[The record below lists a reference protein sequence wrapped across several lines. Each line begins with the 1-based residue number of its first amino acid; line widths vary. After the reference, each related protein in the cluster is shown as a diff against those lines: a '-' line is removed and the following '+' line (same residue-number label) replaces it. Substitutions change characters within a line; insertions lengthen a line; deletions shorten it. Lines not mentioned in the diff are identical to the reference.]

1 MTVTAGRPPTDDAL
15 LSELRRAAM
24 VGDPVPGDWPAAASV
39 AFVWSALP
47 EQQATLAYDSLS
59 GRDRR
64 LGGMQIVGLVL
75 REMRWVA
82 GARAAELEIDVAVD
96 KVRVVGRVTPG
107 EAVAVHVL
115 WPEDGRSTEA
125 DETGAFRF
133 DELPRR
139 PLCLVVHG
147 DGPFKTGWILS

>member
-15 LSELRRAAM
+15 LSELRRAAT
-24 VGDPVPGDWPAAASV
+24 VADPMPGDWPAAASV
-39 AFVWSALP
+39 AFAWSALP
-47 EQQATLAYDSLS
+47 ERPATLAYDSLA

-64 LGGMQIVGLVL
+64 LGGMQVVGLVL

-82 GARAAELEIDVAVD
+82 GTRAAELEIGVAVD
-96 KVRVVGRVTPG
+96 KVRVIGRVTPG
-107 EAVAVHVL
+107 RAVAVDAL
-115 WPEDGRSTEA
+115 WPEGRRSTEA
-125 DETGAFRF
+125 DETGTFRF

-139 PLCLVVHG
+139 PLCLVVQG